1 MTTTATLRTSDA
13 HRARLP
19 SLRELWRYRELLRSL
34 AARDLKVKYQRS
46 ALGFFWTLLNPV
58 LTVGVLVLVFSYIL
72 KIEVHQYWAFLL
84 SGYFAWNFVMQ
95 MLTTSTFVVAEHGP
109 LRRSVAF
116 PSQVLVFGSAAA
128 RLVEFAVEL
137 GIIIVALVLWRHH
150 GVPASFVLLPVLIAI
165 QLLLTI
171 GLVMPIATL
180 AVFYTNVQH
189 ALPIALM
196 SLFYVSPVFYPA
208 SRVPAAVRGLYML
221 NPIADL
227 LTLYH
232 TVMYEGRFPSAGL
245 LFATAAVSVVL
256 YLVGG
261 MIFNRYQALFAE
273 IV

>member
-1 MTTTATLRTSDA
+1 MTAPAAVRTSDA

-46 ALGFFWTLLNPV
+46 ALGFVWTLLNPI
-58 LTVGVLVLVFSYIL
+58 LTVGVLVVVFHYIV
-72 KIEVHQYWAFLL
+72 KIHVEQYWAFVL

-95 MLTTSTFVVAEHGP
+95 MLNTSTYVVAEHGA

-116 PSQVLVFGSAAA
+116 PSEVLVFGAAAA

-137 GIIIVALVLWRHH
+137 GLIIVALVLWRHH
-150 GVPASFVLLPVLIAI
+150 GLPASYLLLPVLIVI

-180 AVFYTNVQH
+180 SVFYTDVQH

-208 SRVPAAVRGLYML
+208 SLVPAAVRDLYML

-232 TVMYEGRFPSAGL
+232 TVLYDGRFPSAAL
-245 LFATAAVSVVL
+245 LGATAAVSLVL
-256 YLVGG
+256 YLAGSA
-261 MIFNRYQALFAE
+261 IFNRYQALFAE
-273 IV
+273 VV